1 MLKVML
7 STEAGHALRSIL
19 KNEEKNAC
27 IRLREFRSG
36 SGWGDNYSVRFG
48 LGIDSWDESDLRV
61 EVASLVFIMDP
72 ALANRYGT
80 SFAVSLDARN
90 APRLISARLK

>member
-1 MLKVML
+1 ML

-19 KNEEKNAC
+19 KNEEENAC

-36 SGWGDNYSVRFG
+36 SGWGDDYSVRFG
-48 LGIDSWDESDLRV
+48 LGIDNWDENDLHV

-80 SFAVSLDARN
+80 CFAVSLDAQN
-90 APRLISARLK
+90 VPRLISARVK